1 MVWGF
6 GVRVGTVRV
15 WQDGMGWEFGWGQ
28 GGPGRMVWWLGVRV
42 STLRALLEG
51 VEVGS

>member
-1 MVWGF
+1 M
-6 GVRVGTVRV
+6 GTVRV
-15 WQDGMGWEFGWGQ
+15 WQDGMGLEFGWGQ
-28 GGPGRMVWWLGVRV
+28 GGPGRMVWGLGVRV